1 MSAGAEVAPEA
12 GPEAGP
18 APGLLEHER
27 HNTRADSASIRFWA
41 RTIGDRNPRY
51 VSPSYVCGYGG
62 GRFQPHPCW
71 LYSVHDTCIG
81 TGHPGTVP
89 VLAGTAWAFARAVRP
104 GQQIATVA
112 RLAGQR
118 IVEGRFGGPTPVQQ
132 IEVSYAGPDGDPIAT
147 AASTVFLVNPERARQ
162 RGKFAGWKRW
172 RYTPEQ
178 LALIEQTADAESAD
192 YARATPPRYWDE
204 VSAGQALTPIVR
216 GPLTSEELT
225 LFIGATRPARSAEAF
240 TADRLAART
249 ATFVHPRTGVYETY
263 EAGFV
268 DDESA
273 RQLGFPAAHDP
284 GTDRISYLA
293 SLVTGWMGPAGE
305 LRALDVRLTEPHM
318 MGDTSWCHGR
328 VRELG
333 RPSAR
338 SGYVIV
344 DLEIVNQAG
353 HPTAAGHAVV
363 ELPLRQ
369 AGQLR

>member
-1 MSAGAEVAPEA
+1 MSADAEVTTQ
-12 GPEAGP
+12 AGP

-51 VSPSYVCGYGG
+51 VSSSYAGGYGV
-62 GRFQPHPCW
+62 GRFQAHPCW

-81 TGHPGTVP
+81 AGHPGTVP
-89 VLAGTAWAFARAVRP
+89 VLAGTAWTFARAVRP
-104 GQQIATVA
+104 GEEIATVA
-112 RLAGQR
+112 RLAGER

-132 IEVSYAGPDGDPIAT
+132 VEVSYAGPGGDPIAT
-147 AASTVFLVNPERARQ
+147 AASTVFLVDPGRARQ
-162 RGKFAGWKRW
+162 RGKFADWKRW

-178 LALIEQTADAESAD
+178 LTGIEETADAESAQ
-192 YARATPPRYWDE
+192 YARPARPRYWDE
-204 VSAGQALTPIVR
+204 VSSGQVLTPIVR

-225 LFIGATRPARSAEAF
+225 LFIGATRPARSAETF

-249 ATFVHPRTGVYETY
+249 ASFIHPRTGVYETY

-268 DDESA
+268 DDDSA

-328 VRELG
+328 VREA
-333 RPSAR
+333 RPPSAR
-338 SGYVIV
+338 SGSVTV

-353 HPTAAGHAVV
+353 QPTAAGHAVV

-369 AGQLR
+369 AGQAR

>member
-1 MSAGAEVAPEA
+1 VRG
-12 GPEAGP
+12 AGP

-27 HNTRADSASIRFWA
+27 HNTRAEGASIRFWA

-51 VSPSYVCGYGG
+51 VSSSYVCGYGG

-81 TGHPGTVP
+81 TGYPGTVP
-89 VLAGTAWAFARAVRP
+89 VLAGTAWAFARTVRP
-104 GQQIATVA
+104 GQEITTVA

-172 RYTPEQ
+172 RYTQEQ

-192 YARATPPRYWDE
+192 YARAAPPRYWDE

-249 ATFVHPRTGVYETY
+249 ASFIHPRTGVYETY

-338 SGYVIV
+338 SGCVIV

-353 HPTAAGHAVV
+353 HPTATGHAVV

-369 AGQLR
+369 PGQLR